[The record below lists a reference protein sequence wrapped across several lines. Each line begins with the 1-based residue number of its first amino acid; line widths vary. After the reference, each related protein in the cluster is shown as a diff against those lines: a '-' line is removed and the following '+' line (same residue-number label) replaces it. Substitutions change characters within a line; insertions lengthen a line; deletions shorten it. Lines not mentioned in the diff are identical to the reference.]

1 MGINVTVN
9 PLNSVSVKVNPQQDY
24 TVKNIKYG
32 INTLKEASDLDSVN
46 GTTGDI
52 IVYNATTN
60 SFDVAPASSAI
71 PSLDAG
77 LF

>member
-32 INTLKEASDLDSVN
+32 INTLKEAQDLDTV
-46 GTTGDI
+46 GGETGDI
-52 IVYNATTN
+52 IVYNAATKQ
-60 SFDVAPASSAI
+60 FDVAPASSAI